1 MKIIDEAIRYPV
13 TTTVGVLFLVLF
25 GTIALFRI
33 PVQLTPDVSRPTIT
47 VTTFWPGAS
56 PQEVERDIV
65 DEQEEQLKSL
75 EGLLKLESSSSD
87 SSGTITLTFP
97 VGTDLDNA
105 LLKVSN
111 RLQQVPRY
119 PNNADK
125 PVISTVDVNENAIAW
140 FLLGKTEEN
149 PFPDDI
155 TTLYNFVDN
164 FIKPELE
171 RVTGVGLSNFFGG
184 RERELQVIVDPA
196 ELAARR
202 VTFNELGAALERE
215 NRNYSAGDF
224 DEGKRRYIVRTIGEY
239 RSPEDI
245 ENRSTE
251 QRLGFEST
259 RTARRTLQEPEIGD
273 GKRVGLP

>member
-119 PNNADK
+119 PDDADK
-125 PVISTVDVNENAIAW
+125 PIISTVDVNENAIAW

-149 PFPDDI
+149 PFPNDI

-171 RVTGVGLSNFFGG
+171 RVPGLDFRTSSVGGNKNFKSSWIP
-184 RERELQVIVDPA
+184 RNW
-196 ELAARR
+196 RR
-202 VTFNELGAALERE
+202 GAL
-215 NRNYSAGDF
+215 
-224 DEGKRRYIVRTIGEY
+224 
-239 RSPEDI
+239 
-245 ENRSTE
+245 RST
-251 QRLGFEST
+251 S
-259 RTARRTLQEPEIGD
+259 
-273 GKRVGLP
+273 

>member
-75 EGLLKLESSSSD
+75 KGLLKLESSSSD

-119 PNNADK
+119 PDDADK
-125 PVISTVDVNENAIAW
+125 PIISTVDVNENAIAW
-140 FLLGKTEEN
+140 FLLGKTEEK
-149 PFPDDI
+149 PSPTTSPRSTTSS
-155 TTLYNFVDN
+155 TTLSSRSWNGFPALD
-164 FIKPELE
+164 F
-171 RVTGVGLSNFFGG
+171 RTSSVGGNESFRSSWIQRNW
-184 RERELQVIVDPA
+184 
-196 ELAARR
+196 RR
-202 VTFNELGAALERE
+202 GAL
-215 NRNYSAGDF
+215 
-224 DEGKRRYIVRTIGEY
+224 
-239 RSPEDI
+239 
-245 ENRSTE
+245 RST
-251 QRLGFEST
+251 S
-259 RTARRTLQEPEIGD
+259 
-273 GKRVGLP
+273 